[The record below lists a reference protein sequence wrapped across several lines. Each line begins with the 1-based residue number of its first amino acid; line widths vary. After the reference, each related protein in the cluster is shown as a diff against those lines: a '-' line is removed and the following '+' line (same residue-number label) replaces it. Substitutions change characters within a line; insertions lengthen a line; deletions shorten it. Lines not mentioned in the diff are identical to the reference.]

1 MKKPILLILLSAATS
16 LLHANTPYITRVY
29 EYTPAPGQFI
39 NTLPA
44 VTDDPAAAA
53 EAQLANNA
61 QGMVCLGAWGGYII
75 FGFDHPVVNVQGEY
89 DLLIEGN
96 AFYQSAND
104 STKGSSEPGIVC
116 VSQDTNGNGLPDDLW
131 YELQGSEHTN
141 PLTIT
146 DYQITYY
153 RTPADHVATPDGS
166 KKFFTDTTYIA
177 WRDNQGNTGYIPQVA
192 FHKQAYFPD
201 WLAAD
206 SLTFSGT
213 LLPPN
218 GVDEQGTGAAFVMT
232 CYDYGYADANPNNS
246 DRAKLNLD
254 WAMLPSGSPA
264 NLTHIDFVKV
274 YTGVY
279 QICGMQGEVSTE
291 ITGAQDLHPDAAM
304 PSALTH
310 SSLTLQSAP
319 QKLFRN
325 GAIYIRHNGKD
336 YTITG
341 VCMNN

>member
-16 LLHANTPYITRVY
+16 LLYANTPYITHVY

-53 EAQLANNA
+53 EAQLAHNA

-75 FGFDHPVVNVQGEY
+75 FGFDHPVVNVRGEY

-131 YELQGSEHTN
+131 YELQGSEHAN

-153 RTPADHVATPDGS
+153 RTPADHVAIPDGS

-218 GVDEQGTGAAFVMT
+218 GVDEQGTGTAFVMT

-246 DRAKLNLD
+246 DRAKLNLE

-291 ITGAQDLHPDAAM
+291 ITGAQDLHPEAAM
-304 PSALTH
+304 PSALTP
-310 SSLTLQSAP
+310 SPSTPQSAP